1 MRTIHAIGVGVVAIA
16 CVLLPSKAQAA
27 VGFLQGERT
36 EGMSK
41 ICFYDVLGETHTL
54 NLSAVSLCPL
64 SQNFDIM
71 PEVPAERGYGSGGS
85 TGYLQGERDQ
95 GLSKICYYDV
105 LGETHAL
112 TISAVKLCPISHAF

>member
-1 MRTIHAIGVGVVAIA
+1 MRHALGICLVATA
-16 CVLLPSKAQAA
+16 CLLLPLKAQAA

-54 NLSAVSLCPL
+54 NVSAVTLCPL

-71 PEVPAERGYGSGGS
+71 PDVPAERGYYSGGR
-85 TGYLQGERDQ
+85 TGYLQGERTQ
-95 GLSKICYYDV
+95 GLSKNCYYDV

-112 TISAVKLCPISHAF
+112 TISSVKLCPITHKF